1 MVKKNNALQNKM
13 GRRNRLT
20 DQEEESKESKKA
32 NKEAKIKRIEAKKM
46 AQQLGNKKI
55 ATIHLDK
62 YSNDFKNLIG
72 KLNDE

>member
-46 AQQLGNKKI
+46 A
-55 ATIHLDK
+55 
-62 YSNDFKNLIG
+62 
-72 KLNDE
+72 